1 MAKAKTA
8 AKTESLLDRE
18 TERAEPVALD
28 GIGVNHADGHV
39 NGQDGSAAL
48 LDTTGR
54 QVVTEILSE
63 GVEDAEAMGHVTE
76 EYTAD
81 TIRLLEGVEHVRTR
95 PAMYIGDTGSAGLH
109 HLLFEIV
116 DNSIDEVL
124 AGYATEIWVTLNAD
138 KTVSVRDNGRG
149 IPADINKATGLS
161 GVELAMTKLNAGGKF
176 GGGGYKVSGG
186 LHGVG
191 LSCVN
196 FLSEWCEA
204 VVEQKGKKYK
214 LRCVKGIPKPKGL
227 KEIGPSDEHGTTLT
241 WLADSEIFGDFTY
254 KPEVFESRIR
264 NTCYL
269 NREVTI
275 HFHDKASGAEP
286 VTYHYER
293 GIAEQVEHLNENK
306 TAICPTIYFLKK
318 REDVQVEIA
327 LQYNDT
333 YTESVLSFANNVH
346 TKEGG
351 THLSGFRT
359 ALTRVINQYARK
371 SGALKEK
378 DVNLSGDDVREGLT
392 AVLSVRLFKPQFEG
406 QTKAKLGNS
415 EVEGIVNSIMGE
427 GLTQF
432 LEENPAV
439 GKKIIDK
446 ALTAQRARDA
456 ARKAADL
463 IKRQSSLENSNLP
476 GKLADCTE
484 RDPKKCELFLVEG
497 DSAGGCLLFSTPVR
511 LVSDRDMTIQELAE
525 DWEKGITH
533 FGYATNG
540 SGDVRVVP
548 LVEPRLTKRQAALV
562 EVELDNGERI
572 RCTPDH
578 PFRLRDGS
586 YRPACELAAGVSL
599 MPLKLRWTAKGE
611 SPGEGYEMVW
621 MNGKQS
627 WNHTHHLADLFNLRQ
642 GIYQQSAGDV
652 RHHVDF
658 NKRNNDPRNITR
670 MDKGDHIALRARLA
684 HHLWQNPEYREKMAA
699 VASATAKR
707 LWQDPEHRQ
716 KIVRA
721 MREFSVRQWADPAHH
736 QRMSE
741 SAKAQWRNSEYR
753 QFISDCVK
761 RQRQD
766 GELNQRLLRGFAAWF
781 SELTSEQYAEYCERM
796 RLLQEQYWASA
807 ERRQEQSERVRRY
820 FEEHP
825 EAREHQRQ
833 KALEQWQD
841 EGLLLW
847 RSVQTEEQWKD
858 EAFRKRH
865 TETVHRWREEH
876 PEHTAKIVA
885 GARKAWQDPDKKSN
899 ILNGLAG
906 WREGTPSEEKGQLIR
921 DGHKMK
927 ALRLL
932 SVALKEAD
940 MRGAYDRLRAEE
952 GPTAPRYDTLLHRHF
967 AGNEAEMLQAAANY
981 NCKVVDVHVL
991 EETGDVYDITVDNY
1005 HNFAL
1010 ASGVFVHNSAKQGR
1024 DRRYQAILPLRGKI
1038 INTSKAALDKTLENN
1053 EVRSLITALGI
1064 GIKVDSDGDDEGE
1077 ATSKF
1082 DMSKLRYDRIII
1094 MSVAGDERTLVMDET
1109 GRTEF
1114 VKIGEFIDACMEGQ
1128 RVAERYQVLSF
1139 DQATHAVRFR
1149 PLKAVIRH
1157 THEEPMYR
1165 LTTQYGRQVKV
1176 TSSHSVF
1183 VLEDGQARLKKGCEV
1198 RPGDLLVASRR
1209 LPRPDVSPTHVDLI
1223 RTFFEAGLTDSL
1235 YLQGEDVRNAAAR
1248 RALAKA
1254 ARPDLWSEPRVALDA
1269 EGWQALAAR
1278 RQAMR
1283 VSQKQVAQ
1291 ALGVKQPITVCHW
1304 ERGVNRPILS
1314 QFEAYLEAIDWEAPL
1329 PYRLI
1334 PSKMERCLAQDD
1346 TSKNARWREI
1356 SARKAFGDFT
1366 APELARLGPDVRL
1379 APRAHDG
1386 KAFARRLPLT
1396 RGLLGFLG
1404 WYCAEGT
1411 LSAHQVSLNLGKK
1424 DERFLPE
1431 ISAVIE
1437 EAFGE
1442 TPRCYQD
1449 PDSLGLKLYFHSVA
1463 AARLLR
1469 AWGLAGLAHE
1479 KKLPDIVFSLPEDL
1493 QWAFLEGY
1501 FLGDGTTA
1509 GANVSFTTNSPDLKE
1524 GLLYLLGQLGVV
1536 ATTSVMPPSTKPEA
1550 PIQTRRPYSVITICG
1565 KDQIARCRAVWG
1577 RHGNA
1582 ARLEELLQQP
1592 GRRAQSYVPLGEDLM
1607 GLKVVSAEEI
1617 PLVGEWVY
1625 DFSVQDDENFVVGT
1639 GGLCAHNTDADVDG
1653 DHIRTL
1659 LLTFFFSYMQP
1670 LIEQGH
1676 VYIAQPPLYSIKS
1689 GKDTRLY
1696 ARSEEERDRMVKELK
1711 RKDVQVGRFK
1721 GLGEMNA
1728 QELFE
1733 TTLNIE
1739 TRTLARVT
1747 LEDAEAAAEMFS
1759 ILMSEKVEPRKQF
1772 IIKYAREVQNVD
1784 WHC

>member
-1 MAKAKTA
+1 MAKAKITA
-8 AKTESLLDRE
+8 KATSLLHTE
-18 TERAEPVALD
+18 TERTEPVALD
-28 GIGVNHADGHV
+28 GLGVNGANGHV
-39 NGQDGSAAL
+39 NGQDGSVAL

-63 GVEDAEAMGHVTE
+63 GVEDAGTMGHVTE

-204 VVEQKGKKYK
+204 VVEQRGKKYK
-214 LRCVKGIPKPKGL
+214 MRCVKGIPKPKGL

-241 WLADSEIFGDFTY
+241 WLADSEIFGEYTY

-275 HFHDKASGAEP
+275 HFHDLLTGAEP

-306 TAICPTIYFLKK
+306 TALCPTIYFLKK

-359 ALTRVINQYARK
+359 ALTRVVNQYARK

-439 GKKIIDK
+439 GKRIIDK

-497 DSAGGCLLFSTPVR
+497 DSAGG
-511 LVSDRDMTIQELAE
+511 
-525 DWEKGITH
+525 
-533 FGYATNG
+533 
-540 SGDVRVVP
+540 
-548 LVEPRLTKRQAALV
+548 
-562 EVELDNGERI
+562 
-572 RCTPDH
+572 
-578 PFRLRDGS
+578 
-586 YRPACELAAGVSL
+586 
-599 MPLKLRWTAKGE
+599 
-611 SPGEGYEMVW
+611 
-621 MNGKQS
+621 
-627 WNHTHHLADLFNLRQ
+627 
-642 GIYQQSAGDV
+642 
-652 RHHVDF
+652 
-658 NKRNNDPRNITR
+658 
-670 MDKGDHIALRARLA
+670 
-684 HHLWQNPEYREKMAA
+684 
-699 VASATAKR
+699 
-707 LWQDPEHRQ
+707 
-716 KIVRA
+716 
-721 MREFSVRQWADPAHH
+721 
-736 QRMSE
+736 
-741 SAKAQWRNSEYR
+741 
-753 QFISDCVK
+753 
-761 RQRQD
+761 
-766 GELNQRLLRGFAAWF
+766 
-781 SELTSEQYAEYCERM
+781 
-796 RLLQEQYWASA
+796 
-807 ERRQEQSERVRRY
+807 
-820 FEEHP
+820 
-825 EAREHQRQ
+825 
-833 KALEQWQD
+833 
-841 EGLLLW
+841 
-847 RSVQTEEQWKD
+847 
-858 EAFRKRH
+858 
-865 TETVHRWREEH
+865 
-876 PEHTAKIVA
+876 
-885 GARKAWQDPDKKSN
+885 
-899 ILNGLAG
+899 
-906 WREGTPSEEKGQLIR
+906 
-921 DGHKMK
+921 
-927 ALRLL
+927 
-932 SVALKEAD
+932 
-940 MRGAYDRLRAEE
+940 
-952 GPTAPRYDTLLHRHF
+952 
-967 AGNEAEMLQAAANY
+967 
-981 NCKVVDVHVL
+981 
-991 EETGDVYDITVDNY
+991 
-1005 HNFAL
+1005 
-1010 ASGVFVHNSAKQGR
+1010 SAKQGR

-1082 DMSKLRYDRIII
+1082 DMSRLRYDRIII
-1094 MSVAGDERTLVMDET
+1094 M
-1109 GRTEF
+1109 
-1114 VKIGEFIDACMEGQ
+1114 
-1128 RVAERYQVLSF
+1128 
-1139 DQATHAVRFR
+1139 
-1149 PLKAVIRH
+1149 
-1157 THEEPMYR
+1157 
-1165 LTTQYGRQVKV
+1165 
-1176 TSSHSVF
+1176 
-1183 VLEDGQARLKKGCEV
+1183 
-1198 RPGDLLVASRR
+1198 
-1209 LPRPDVSPTHVDLI
+1209 
-1223 RTFFEAGLTDSL
+1223 
-1235 YLQGEDVRNAAAR
+1235 
-1248 RALAKA
+1248 
-1254 ARPDLWSEPRVALDA
+1254 
-1269 EGWQALAAR
+1269 
-1278 RQAMR
+1278 
-1283 VSQKQVAQ
+1283 
-1291 ALGVKQPITVCHW
+1291 
-1304 ERGVNRPILS
+1304 
-1314 QFEAYLEAIDWEAPL
+1314 
-1329 PYRLI
+1329 
-1334 PSKMERCLAQDD
+1334 
-1346 TSKNARWREI
+1346 
-1356 SARKAFGDFT
+1356 
-1366 APELARLGPDVRL
+1366 
-1379 APRAHDG
+1379 
-1386 KAFARRLPLT
+1386 
-1396 RGLLGFLG
+1396 
-1404 WYCAEGT
+1404 
-1411 LSAHQVSLNLGKK
+1411 
-1424 DERFLPE
+1424 
-1431 ISAVIE
+1431 
-1437 EAFGE
+1437 
-1442 TPRCYQD
+1442 
-1449 PDSLGLKLYFHSVA
+1449 
-1463 AARLLR
+1463 
-1469 AWGLAGLAHE
+1469 
-1479 KKLPDIVFSLPEDL
+1479 
-1493 QWAFLEGY
+1493 
-1501 FLGDGTTA
+1501 
-1509 GANVSFTTNSPDLKE
+1509 
-1524 GLLYLLGQLGVV
+1524 
-1536 ATTSVMPPSTKPEA
+1536 
-1550 PIQTRRPYSVITICG
+1550 
-1565 KDQIARCRAVWG
+1565 
-1577 RHGNA
+1577 
-1582 ARLEELLQQP
+1582 
-1592 GRRAQSYVPLGEDLM
+1592 
-1607 GLKVVSAEEI
+1607 
-1617 PLVGEWVY
+1617 
-1625 DFSVQDDENFVVGT
+1625 
-1639 GGLCAHNTDADVDG
+1639 TDADVDG

-1733 TTLNIE
+1733 TTLDIE

-1747 LEDAEAAAEMFS
+1747 MEDAEAAAEMFS
-1759 ILMSEKVEPRKQF
+1759 ILMSDKVEPRKQF

>member
-1 MAKAKTA
+1 LAKAKTTA
-8 AKTESLLDRE
+8 AAASLLDKE
-18 TERAEPVALD
+18 TERTDPVALD
-28 GIGVNHADGHV
+28 GLGVNHMDGHV
-39 NGQDGSAAL
+39 NGQDGAAAL

-63 GVEDAEAMGHVTE
+63 GVEDSEAMGHVTE

-124 AGYATEIWVTLNAD
+124 AGYASEIWVTLNAD
-138 KTVSVRDNGRG
+138 KTVSVHDNGRG

-241 WLADSEIFGDFTY
+241 WLADSEIFGEYTY

-275 HFHDKASGAEP
+275 HFHDKLTGVEP

-306 TAICPTIYFLKK
+306 TALCPTIYFLKK

-439 GKKIIDK
+439 GKRIIDK

-497 DSAGGCLLFSTPVR
+497 DSAGG
-511 LVSDRDMTIQELAE
+511 
-525 DWEKGITH
+525 
-533 FGYATNG
+533 
-540 SGDVRVVP
+540 
-548 LVEPRLTKRQAALV
+548 
-562 EVELDNGERI
+562 
-572 RCTPDH
+572 
-578 PFRLRDGS
+578 
-586 YRPACELAAGVSL
+586 
-599 MPLKLRWTAKGE
+599 
-611 SPGEGYEMVW
+611 
-621 MNGKQS
+621 
-627 WNHTHHLADLFNLRQ
+627 
-642 GIYQQSAGDV
+642 
-652 RHHVDF
+652 
-658 NKRNNDPRNITR
+658 
-670 MDKGDHIALRARLA
+670 
-684 HHLWQNPEYREKMAA
+684 
-699 VASATAKR
+699 
-707 LWQDPEHRQ
+707 
-716 KIVRA
+716 
-721 MREFSVRQWADPAHH
+721 
-736 QRMSE
+736 
-741 SAKAQWRNSEYR
+741 
-753 QFISDCVK
+753 
-761 RQRQD
+761 
-766 GELNQRLLRGFAAWF
+766 
-781 SELTSEQYAEYCERM
+781 
-796 RLLQEQYWASA
+796 
-807 ERRQEQSERVRRY
+807 
-820 FEEHP
+820 
-825 EAREHQRQ
+825 
-833 KALEQWQD
+833 
-841 EGLLLW
+841 
-847 RSVQTEEQWKD
+847 
-858 EAFRKRH
+858 
-865 TETVHRWREEH
+865 
-876 PEHTAKIVA
+876 
-885 GARKAWQDPDKKSN
+885 
-899 ILNGLAG
+899 
-906 WREGTPSEEKGQLIR
+906 
-921 DGHKMK
+921 
-927 ALRLL
+927 
-932 SVALKEAD
+932 
-940 MRGAYDRLRAEE
+940 
-952 GPTAPRYDTLLHRHF
+952 
-967 AGNEAEMLQAAANY
+967 
-981 NCKVVDVHVL
+981 
-991 EETGDVYDITVDNY
+991 
-1005 HNFAL
+1005 
-1010 ASGVFVHNSAKQGR
+1010 SAKQGR

-1094 MSVAGDERTLVMDET
+1094 M
-1109 GRTEF
+1109 
-1114 VKIGEFIDACMEGQ
+1114 
-1128 RVAERYQVLSF
+1128 
-1139 DQATHAVRFR
+1139 
-1149 PLKAVIRH
+1149 
-1157 THEEPMYR
+1157 
-1165 LTTQYGRQVKV
+1165 
-1176 TSSHSVF
+1176 
-1183 VLEDGQARLKKGCEV
+1183 
-1198 RPGDLLVASRR
+1198 
-1209 LPRPDVSPTHVDLI
+1209 
-1223 RTFFEAGLTDSL
+1223 
-1235 YLQGEDVRNAAAR
+1235 
-1248 RALAKA
+1248 
-1254 ARPDLWSEPRVALDA
+1254 
-1269 EGWQALAAR
+1269 
-1278 RQAMR
+1278 
-1283 VSQKQVAQ
+1283 
-1291 ALGVKQPITVCHW
+1291 
-1304 ERGVNRPILS
+1304 
-1314 QFEAYLEAIDWEAPL
+1314 
-1329 PYRLI
+1329 
-1334 PSKMERCLAQDD
+1334 
-1346 TSKNARWREI
+1346 
-1356 SARKAFGDFT
+1356 
-1366 APELARLGPDVRL
+1366 
-1379 APRAHDG
+1379 
-1386 KAFARRLPLT
+1386 
-1396 RGLLGFLG
+1396 
-1404 WYCAEGT
+1404 
-1411 LSAHQVSLNLGKK
+1411 
-1424 DERFLPE
+1424 
-1431 ISAVIE
+1431 
-1437 EAFGE
+1437 
-1442 TPRCYQD
+1442 
-1449 PDSLGLKLYFHSVA
+1449 
-1463 AARLLR
+1463 
-1469 AWGLAGLAHE
+1469 
-1479 KKLPDIVFSLPEDL
+1479 
-1493 QWAFLEGY
+1493 
-1501 FLGDGTTA
+1501 
-1509 GANVSFTTNSPDLKE
+1509 
-1524 GLLYLLGQLGVV
+1524 
-1536 ATTSVMPPSTKPEA
+1536 
-1550 PIQTRRPYSVITICG
+1550 
-1565 KDQIARCRAVWG
+1565 
-1577 RHGNA
+1577 
-1582 ARLEELLQQP
+1582 
-1592 GRRAQSYVPLGEDLM
+1592 
-1607 GLKVVSAEEI
+1607 
-1617 PLVGEWVY
+1617 
-1625 DFSVQDDENFVVGT
+1625 
-1639 GGLCAHNTDADVDG
+1639 TDADVDG

-1733 TTLNIE
+1733 TTLDIE

-1747 LEDAEAAAEMFS
+1747 LQDAEAAAEMFS

>member
-1 MAKAKTA
+1 LAKAKTTA
-8 AKTESLLDRE
+8 AAASLLDKE
-18 TERAEPVALD
+18 TERTDPVALD
-28 GIGVNHADGHV
+28 GLGVNHMDGHV
-39 NGQDGSAAL
+39 NGQDGAAAL

-63 GVEDAEAMGHVTE
+63 GVEDSEAMGHVTE

-124 AGYATEIWVTLNAD
+124 AGYASEIWVTLNAD
-138 KTVSVRDNGRG
+138 KTVSVHDNGRG

-241 WLADSEIFGDFTY
+241 WLADSEIFGEYTY

-275 HFHDKASGAEP
+275 HFHDKLTDAEP

-306 TAICPTIYFLKK
+306 TALCPTIYFLKK

-439 GKKIIDK
+439 GKRIIDK

-497 DSAGGCLLFSTPVR
+497 DSAGG
-511 LVSDRDMTIQELAE
+511 
-525 DWEKGITH
+525 
-533 FGYATNG
+533 
-540 SGDVRVVP
+540 
-548 LVEPRLTKRQAALV
+548 
-562 EVELDNGERI
+562 
-572 RCTPDH
+572 
-578 PFRLRDGS
+578 
-586 YRPACELAAGVSL
+586 
-599 MPLKLRWTAKGE
+599 
-611 SPGEGYEMVW
+611 
-621 MNGKQS
+621 
-627 WNHTHHLADLFNLRQ
+627 
-642 GIYQQSAGDV
+642 
-652 RHHVDF
+652 
-658 NKRNNDPRNITR
+658 
-670 MDKGDHIALRARLA
+670 
-684 HHLWQNPEYREKMAA
+684 
-699 VASATAKR
+699 
-707 LWQDPEHRQ
+707 
-716 KIVRA
+716 
-721 MREFSVRQWADPAHH
+721 
-736 QRMSE
+736 
-741 SAKAQWRNSEYR
+741 
-753 QFISDCVK
+753 
-761 RQRQD
+761 
-766 GELNQRLLRGFAAWF
+766 
-781 SELTSEQYAEYCERM
+781 
-796 RLLQEQYWASA
+796 
-807 ERRQEQSERVRRY
+807 
-820 FEEHP
+820 
-825 EAREHQRQ
+825 
-833 KALEQWQD
+833 
-841 EGLLLW
+841 
-847 RSVQTEEQWKD
+847 
-858 EAFRKRH
+858 
-865 TETVHRWREEH
+865 
-876 PEHTAKIVA
+876 
-885 GARKAWQDPDKKSN
+885 
-899 ILNGLAG
+899 
-906 WREGTPSEEKGQLIR
+906 
-921 DGHKMK
+921 
-927 ALRLL
+927 
-932 SVALKEAD
+932 
-940 MRGAYDRLRAEE
+940 
-952 GPTAPRYDTLLHRHF
+952 
-967 AGNEAEMLQAAANY
+967 
-981 NCKVVDVHVL
+981 
-991 EETGDVYDITVDNY
+991 
-1005 HNFAL
+1005 
-1010 ASGVFVHNSAKQGR
+1010 SAKQGR

-1094 MSVAGDERTLVMDET
+1094 M
-1109 GRTEF
+1109 
-1114 VKIGEFIDACMEGQ
+1114 
-1128 RVAERYQVLSF
+1128 
-1139 DQATHAVRFR
+1139 
-1149 PLKAVIRH
+1149 
-1157 THEEPMYR
+1157 
-1165 LTTQYGRQVKV
+1165 
-1176 TSSHSVF
+1176 
-1183 VLEDGQARLKKGCEV
+1183 
-1198 RPGDLLVASRR
+1198 
-1209 LPRPDVSPTHVDLI
+1209 
-1223 RTFFEAGLTDSL
+1223 
-1235 YLQGEDVRNAAAR
+1235 
-1248 RALAKA
+1248 
-1254 ARPDLWSEPRVALDA
+1254 
-1269 EGWQALAAR
+1269 
-1278 RQAMR
+1278 
-1283 VSQKQVAQ
+1283 
-1291 ALGVKQPITVCHW
+1291 
-1304 ERGVNRPILS
+1304 
-1314 QFEAYLEAIDWEAPL
+1314 
-1329 PYRLI
+1329 
-1334 PSKMERCLAQDD
+1334 
-1346 TSKNARWREI
+1346 
-1356 SARKAFGDFT
+1356 
-1366 APELARLGPDVRL
+1366 
-1379 APRAHDG
+1379 
-1386 KAFARRLPLT
+1386 
-1396 RGLLGFLG
+1396 
-1404 WYCAEGT
+1404 
-1411 LSAHQVSLNLGKK
+1411 
-1424 DERFLPE
+1424 
-1431 ISAVIE
+1431 
-1437 EAFGE
+1437 
-1442 TPRCYQD
+1442 
-1449 PDSLGLKLYFHSVA
+1449 
-1463 AARLLR
+1463 
-1469 AWGLAGLAHE
+1469 
-1479 KKLPDIVFSLPEDL
+1479 
-1493 QWAFLEGY
+1493 
-1501 FLGDGTTA
+1501 
-1509 GANVSFTTNSPDLKE
+1509 
-1524 GLLYLLGQLGVV
+1524 
-1536 ATTSVMPPSTKPEA
+1536 
-1550 PIQTRRPYSVITICG
+1550 
-1565 KDQIARCRAVWG
+1565 
-1577 RHGNA
+1577 
-1582 ARLEELLQQP
+1582 
-1592 GRRAQSYVPLGEDLM
+1592 
-1607 GLKVVSAEEI
+1607 
-1617 PLVGEWVY
+1617 
-1625 DFSVQDDENFVVGT
+1625 
-1639 GGLCAHNTDADVDG
+1639 TDADVDG

-1733 TTLNIE
+1733 TTLDIE

-1747 LEDAEAAAEMFS
+1747 LQDAEAAAEMFS